1 MKCSSCQ
8 GPVAGDQHICPNCG
22 ADLTDVVVGGES
34 VADAPRRTVPSWL
47 AFVGVAAA
55 VIAIGLG
62 AWAFTGSAA
71 PATSF
76 ASHIPAE
83 AIGYTEIDVAE
94 LASDR
99 ARSVVEAFA
108 PMIEQQTGE
117 AFDFDSIADKAL
129 AQLES
134 ELDDVDLS
142 FDDDIAPW
150 ASGKVAIGVL
160 PPADDIEERGVM
172 IVSGRNADALDSF
185 IGKLSTLPGVT
196 NEGEQTLGDLTFA
209 TLTHED
215 ETFLVTRSGTDLLV
229 ASDRDS
235 DASLAT
241 TTTESSFASV
251 PEVAERLERLDEQAA
266 VVFAFNPAAVADEAI
281 ERSGGELGLNGMT
294 MGWTIGSAS
303 VTDSGLQ
310 FEWITESGESGPPTF
325 DPQVVEAVPADT
337 VAFFRAGSLVQQL
350 EQIAAG
356 DGTAP
361 MLGSLETELGFSLT
375 DILAVFSRD
384 AAIAIWPSTQPE
396 LPVNAALIGV
406 SDSNQSDLVDRIAAL
421 APMMGIDSRPID
433 GGYSFMGLAALG
445 TRENLT
451 LLTSDPGLLS
461 APPANPFTDGALY
474 DKAQSLVGGD
484 LIMAVDLPAVIDLV
498 DGLVA
503 VEDPEA
509 ADLLRCLPFGV
520 LAGGVSVE
528 GTDVHGKAVVEIAPR
543 C

>member
-8 GPVAGDQHICPNCG
+8 APVTGDQHTCPNCG
-22 ADLTDVVVGGES
+22 SDLTDVVVGGEP
-34 VADAPRRTVPSWL
+34 VADTSRRTVPSWL

-55 VIAIGLG
+55 VMAIGFG
-62 AWAFTGSAA
+62 AWAFTGSSA
-71 PATSF
+71 PVTSF
-76 ASHIPAE
+76 ASRIPAE

-99 ARSVVEAFA
+99 ARSFVEAFA
-108 PMIEQQTGE
+108 PMIEEQTGE
-117 AFDFDSIADKAL
+117 PFDFDSIADKAL

-134 ELDDVDLS
+134 ELGNVDLS
-142 FDDDIAPW
+142 FGDDIAPW
-150 ASGKVAIGVL
+150 ASGKVAVGVL
-160 PPADDIEERGVM
+160 PPTDDIEERGVM
-172 IVSGRNADALDSF
+172 IVSGRDADALDSF
-185 IGKLSTLPGVT
+185 IAKLSTLPGVT

-209 TLTHED
+209 ILTHE
-215 ETFLVTRSGTDLLV
+215 EEAFLVARSGTDLLV
-229 ASDRDS
+229 ASDQDS
-235 DASLAT
+235 AASLAA
-241 TTTESSFASV
+241 TTTESSFARV
-251 PEVAERLERLDEQAA
+251 PEVAERLERLDGEAA
-266 VVFAFNPAAVADEAI
+266 VVFAFNSAAVADEAI

-294 MGWTIGSAS
+294 VGWTVGSAS
-303 VTDSGLQ
+303 LTDAGLQ
-310 FEWITESGESGPPTF
+310 FEWITESGENGPPTF

-337 VAFFRAGSLVQQL
+337 VAFFRAGSLIQQL

-356 DGTAP
+356 DGAAP
-361 MLGSLETELGFSLT
+361 MLGSFETELGFSVT
-375 DILAVFSRD
+375 DILSVFSRD

-406 SDSNQSDLVDRIAAL
+406 SDSNQSALVDRIAAL
-421 APMMGIDSRPID
+421 APMMGLDSRPID

-445 TRENLT
+445 TRQNLT
-451 LLTSDPGLLS
+451 LLTSDADLLS
-461 APPANPFTDGALY
+461 APPANPFTDGVLY

-484 LIMAVDLPAVIDLV
+484 LVMAVDLPAVVDLV

-509 ADLLRCLPFGV
+509 ADMLRCLPLGV
-520 LAGGVSVE
+520 LAAGVSVE